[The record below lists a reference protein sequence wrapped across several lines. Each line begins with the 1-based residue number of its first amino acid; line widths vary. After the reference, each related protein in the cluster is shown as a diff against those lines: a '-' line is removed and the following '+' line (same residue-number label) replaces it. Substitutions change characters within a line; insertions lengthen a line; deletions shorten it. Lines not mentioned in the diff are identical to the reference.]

1 MKIIPS
7 ERLQYALMG
16 PDDAEEL
23 YVLDQDPEV
32 MRYIN
37 GGHMTTRQE
46 VQDIFLPRM
55 AQYTRHDK
63 GWGLWKLT
71 TTADQQFIGWV
82 LVRPMDFFNE
92 QPHWHN
98 WELGWRL
105 MRQAWGFGY
114 ATEAARHILQQLSET
129 QDVQVWSAIAMPDNM
144 ASINIMK
151 KLGMIYLKTDIYSDP
166 LGDEEVVFY
175 LEVLKLHRNRQL
187 K

>member
-1 MKIIPS
+1 MKIVPS

-16 PDDAEEL
+16 PDDAEDL
-23 YVLDQDPEV
+23 YALDQDPEV

-55 AQYTRHDK
+55 AAYTRHDK

-92 QPHWHN
+92 RPQWHN

-105 MRQAWGFGY
+105 MRQAWGQGY
-114 ATEAARHILQQLSET
+114 ATEAARHIMQQLSET
-129 QDVQVWSAIAMPDNM
+129 QDVQVWSAIAMPDNQ

-151 KLGMIYLKTDIYSDP
+151 KLGMMYQKTAIHSDP
-166 LGDEEVVFY
+166 LGEEEVVFY
-175 LEVLKLHRNRQL
+175 QTS
-187 K
+187 